1 MSELGRGI
9 DEFKVDGFQ
18 ELAGSSSEERFSEE
32 DESLLRSNTA
42 ALDDDEVVSDNT
54 IVGES
59 SQRSDVLFSEIGISG
74 CVVLG
79 ASSLALS
86 DSVDLLVEL
95 SSVEIA

>member
-1 MSELGRGI
+1 MSQLRRGV

-18 ELAGSSSEERFSEE
+18 ELPGSSSEQRFSEQN
-32 DESLLRSNTA
+32 ESFLGSNAA

-59 SQRSDVLFSEIGISG
+59 SQGSDVLLSKISVSG
-74 CVVLG
+74 GVVLG

-86 DSVDLLVEL
+86 DSVDLLVEF
-95 SSVEIA
+95 SSVEVA